1 MREKKS
7 FFGYNP
13 QKVRHYL
20 SVMHTEKLL
29 LEDKV
34 KKQVDAFTKEQAELL
49 KQIENVEREIEQ
61 VGKIEMSL
69 KQWIQRNQT

>member
-13 QKVRHYL
+13 QKVRQYL

-34 KKQVDAFTKEQAELL
+34 MKQVDAFTKEQAELL